1 MSRQTCAWPG
11 TWKSWQ
17 KFSATRWNSDEVDVT
32 TICFQRERV
41 YCILYY
47 APRLSS
53 VCTVARSVPHNTECS
68 AIFVA
73 HRRPNTLFI
82 VYMKC
87 LLLFANHVLCIWL
100 QFLKHHTLKMKKKK
114 RVKNKQQCIKKKWV
128 VFTGLET
135 ETPATNYK
143 ILSVAHGKHCVKF
156 NWTSIVSLVLLS
168 RIYEE
173 KKLRFRS
180 APFFHIDGL
189 CSGSRYL
196 YYIYI
201 LVEKSWVVPYTCTMC
216 VCVCDVFRLAIS
228 TIPQQTPILSLSVS
242 LARICRHCRGSWSG
256 KSIKLSFRN

>member
-1 MSRQTCAWPG
+1 MSEEDVSTNCCSPLLKFVAILTNTQSKATHGATSIRQQQKKKKKQKTQSNNRINSWVLKLFNHQWFCVFQHTFLGRLVTHSYAYTFPTAHVYNSVSRQTCAWPG

-114 RVKNKQQCIKKKWV
+114 KRVKNKQQCIKKN
-128 VFTGLET
+128 E
-135 ETPATNYK
+135 
-143 ILSVAHGKHCVKF
+143 
-156 NWTSIVSLVLLS
+156 
-168 RIYEE
+168 
-173 KKLRFRS
+173 
-180 APFFHIDGL
+180 
-189 CSGSRYL
+189 
-196 YYIYI
+196 
-201 LVEKSWVVPYTCTMC
+201 
-216 VCVCDVFRLAIS
+216 
-228 TIPQQTPILSLSVS
+228 
-242 LARICRHCRGSWSG
+242 
-256 KSIKLSFRN
+256 